1 MTRGAVW
8 LSLSALVSS
17 CYLSPDV
24 ADVHPADGS
33 VSLDTGSSSVL
44 DAGLDA
50 SIVDA
55 SDAAVEP
62 ADAGCENDIPALACP
77 ANAAACNAGS
87 CSVCT
92 QQAECARFATTP
104 VCAPNGACVACD
116 SDHKS
121 LCAAA
126 EPACDPASYRCVQC
140 VSDPDCPSD
149 KSARCQADHTCGV
162 CTADAQCARFNKVCD
177 TRVGACVACRPET
190 EEADCRSD
198 AACDAKTADCPGTA
212 CDPKTFTC
220 STKLRHTLGSC
231 EACVSDSECVTS
243 SRCVA
248 LTFGQ
253 AGDAGAAKN
262 LGGFCLKRASLGCS
276 VPYANPLTLASL
288 SGAAPEMYC
297 GINQAIAT
305 CAAVKALDNGKLCA
319 SGSAD
324 SCNATGARC
333 ETVNN
338 IANVCTYSCSAGLEC
353 PAIAPCG
360 GPAATRY
367 CGGGG
372 S

>member
-1 MTRGAVW
+1 MTRAVW
-8 LSLSALVSS
+8 LLLPALASS
-17 CYLSPDV
+17 CYLKPDL
-24 ADVHPADGS
+24 ADVRPADGS
-33 VSLDTGSSSVL
+33 ISLDTGSASTL

-50 SIVDA
+50 SAVDA
-55 SDAAVEP
+55 GDAAHESV
-62 ADAGCENDIPALACP
+62 DAGCANDIPALACP
-77 ANAAACNAGS
+77 ASAAACNAGT
-87 CSVCT
+87 CT
-92 QQAECARFATTP
+92 HCAQQADCARFPTTP
-104 VCAPNGACVACD
+104 VCAASGACVACD

-121 LCAAA
+121 ICGAA
-126 EPACDPASYRCVQC
+126 EPACDPASNRCVQC
-140 VSDPDCPSD
+140 VSESDCLSD
-149 KSARCQADHTCGV
+149 KSASCQADHTCGL

-190 EEADCRSD
+190 EEADCRNE

-220 STKLRHTLGSC
+220 GTKQRRSLGNC
-231 EACVSDSECVTS
+231 EACVSDTECATS

-253 AGDAGAAKN
+253 GGDAGTAKS
-262 LGGFCLKRASLGCS
+262 LGGFCLQRASLGCS
-276 VPYANPLTLASL
+276 VPYANPLTLGSL
-288 SGAAPEMYC
+288 SGAPAEMYC
-297 GINQAIAT
+297 GINQSIAT

-319 SGSAD
+319 NGSAD
-324 SCNATGARC
+324 SCGAPGARC

-360 GPAATRY
+360 GPAAKRY
-367 CGGGG
+367 CGGG